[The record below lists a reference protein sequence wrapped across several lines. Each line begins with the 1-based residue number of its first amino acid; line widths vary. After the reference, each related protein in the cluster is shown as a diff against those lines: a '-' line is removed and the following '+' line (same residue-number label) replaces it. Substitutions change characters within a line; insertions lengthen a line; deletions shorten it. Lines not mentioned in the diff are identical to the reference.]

1 MGGILPAMARIVAL
15 HELELKPGVDRREF
29 EESVRAATVGLAG
42 EMPGLVERIFLLGYK
57 AARKG
62 EYAMLWVFES
72 RAALEALFGT
82 EEEPS
87 AGPAAFV
94 RYEAAIGPYLS
105 APRPDLIRFTDYE
118 EIG

>member
-1 MGGILPAMARIVAL
+1 MARIVAL
-15 HELELKPGVDRREF
+15 HELDLKPGVDRREF
-29 EESVRAATVGLAG
+29 ERAVRAATAGLER
-42 EMPGLVERIFLLGYK
+42 EMPGLVERMFLLGYK

-72 RAALEALFGT
+72 RDALEALFGT
-82 EEEPS
+82 EDEPS
-87 AGPAAFV
+87 PGPAAFV
-94 RYEAAIGPYLS
+94 RYEAAIAPYLS

>member
-1 MGGILPAMARIVAL
+1 MARIVAV
-15 HELELKPGVDRREF
+15 HELDLKPGVDHAEF
-29 EESVRAATVGLAG
+29 ERVVREATAGLERA
-42 EMPGLVERIFLLGYK
+42 MPGLHQRLFLLGYK

-72 RAALEALFGT
+72 RAALEAMFGT
-82 EEEPS
+82 EHDPKP
-87 AGPAAFV
+87 GPEAFV
-94 RYEAAIGPYLS
+94 RYEAAIGPYLA